1 MSLFS
6 LLCCNNEPVFSVN
19 ENNAGKKVY
28 DLKEA
33 TCFIAIELN
42 KKSSDLNLINDALT
56 AEANYMRIVNLVTE
70 NLLIGSETESD
81 IINFDLNTLVEY
93 VLNNEKV
100 KLTKNELLEIYDA
113 EIKYLKFIGVVKE

>member
-6 LLCCNNEPVFSVN
+6 LLCCNNEPVCSVN